1 MSSWKSALDAL
12 VRERGAALFGYA
24 YVLTGDADAAE
35 DLLQDALV
43 RAFRRTRRHDGL
55 DATHAYVKRAITTAF
70 IDGTRRKAVRPQRA
84 DGDPGDIHSPTT
96 SAHLKTVHTDHAHD
110 VAQALDLH
118 AAILTL
124 PPRERACVVL
134 HYLEDLPVAG
144 VAAQLGLA
152 TGTVKRYL
160 SDAVATLRT
169 RCADVDFSPPHD
181 PAAEPHEHLN
191 VRVVSRST
199 PLGGQS

>member
-1 MSSWKSALDAL
+1 MSSWKIALDTV

-43 RAFRRTRRHDGL
+43 RAFRRTRSNQSI
-55 DATHAYVKRAITTAF
+55 DATHIYVKRAITTAF
-70 IDGTRRKAVRPQRA
+70 IDGGRRKASRPQRA
-84 DGDPGDIHSPTT
+84 LGETGDIYSPVSPAARATQ
-96 SAHLKTVHTDHAHD
+96 TDHAQD

-134 HYLEDLPVAG
+134 HYLEDLPVAT

-169 RCADVDFSPPHD
+169 RCTDVDFPLPEDTPNRPHN
-181 PAAEPHEHLN
+181 HVN
-191 VRVVSRST
+191 VRVVTT
-199 PLGGQS
+199 PQGGQS